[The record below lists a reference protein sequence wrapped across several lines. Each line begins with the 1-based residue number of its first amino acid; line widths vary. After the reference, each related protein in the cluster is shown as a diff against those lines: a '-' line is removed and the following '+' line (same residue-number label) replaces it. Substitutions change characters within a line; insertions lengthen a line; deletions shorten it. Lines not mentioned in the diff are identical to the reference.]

1 MNVRTDVLRSGG
13 GRGGADVGCKRRE
26 RFVGLMTDPRDDGRL
41 QASQLPH
48 QTLVIESGQVLEG
61 AAAANEQDDVG
72 PGRIRTIECSHKR
85 QRSRL
90 PLHIGGRKHEPHP
103 RRPPVDRPS
112 DVLQRRRLSARH
124 HDDPP
129 HEKGKRLL

>member
-1 MNVRTDVLRSGG
+1 MSGPMCS
-13 GRGGADVGCKRRE
+13 AAAVGVEAQTSAASAAK

-48 QTLVIESGQVLEG
+48 QTLVIEGGQVLEG

-90 PLHIGGRKHEPHP
+90 PPAH
-103 RRPPVDRPS
+103 RR
-112 DVLQRRRLSARH
+112 A
-124 HDDPP
+124 
-129 HEKGKRLL
+129 KA